1 MNLQIEETD
10 KKYVVTL
17 QGEFDSPA
25 VKDTEEMFEPLY
37 TCGRDVVIDCSGLT
51 YIASSGLRILLNI
64 LAGALKKNKSV
75 VLKGAND
82 DVMSIF
88 KVTGFVDLFKFE
100 S

>member
-51 YIASSGLRILLNI
+51 YIASSGLRVLLNI
-64 LAGALKKNKSV
+64 LVGAIHNNKSAV
-75 VLKGAND
+75 IKGAND

-88 KVTGFVDLFKFE
+88 KATGFVDLFKFE